1 MRRMGAA
8 LPHLPRFRLRAPRF
22 GGLKPV
28 VARNASEGGLR
39 GEPPPG
45 RGGFKRCP
53 FPIDNGRRRNH
64 MPKTLRGDGRFARRS
79 RQRQQGRRRAK
90 RRHRGG
96 APGGA
101 PPSASPSAA
110 GEMRRGDAAPEAQKA
125 ATPTAWRGIYPA
137 PPGAPLPSLLGSNS
151 FLALGHSPAASTQ
164 LGRARVAR
172 TFRHGLLAGAAR
184 DSFSPRAGRRMG

>member
-1 MRRMGAA
+1 MTRVPPPARPIPVRTASLFSPSRGGNHGGRRPPMD
-8 LPHLPRFRLRAPRF
+8 L
-22 GGLKPV
+22 
-28 VARNASEGGLR
+28 
-39 GEPPPG
+39 PPPG
-45 RGGFKRCP
+45 EGGAKYRHWRCHY
-53 FPIDNGRRRNH
+53 PIDNGPCRNH

-79 RQRQQGRRRAK
+79 RQRQQGRRRTK
-90 RRHRGG
+90 RRRRGG

-125 ATPTAWRGIYPA
+125 ATPTAWRGICPA

-151 FLALGHSPAASTQ
+151 FLAFGHSPAASTQ

-172 TFRHGLLAGAAR
+172 TRYLARTQQA
-184 DSFSPRAGRRMG
+184 